1 MQRQGVDMRKSI
13 AEEVVIGKS
22 ARQQNLGH
30 PLSGSSAKNGHPLS
44 DKEVRRQTADA
55 TRRAVYGIS
64 PHVAGDLGID
74 VSLIHKWTAGER
86 RSPVESVHIATGR
99 SLSEGKGSRENS
111 VAMVS
116 WLAEV
121 HLTPDELEDLAARKR
136 SAQEGPAESLRRSV
150 RAIQSAS
157 DDYLAGRINGH
168 EAYELSRE
176 QRRASEAIATMGGI
190 LDAARARAW
199 SVEQPAQDRAK
210 VEAPSLESR
219 GLEERS

>member
-1 MQRQGVDMRKSI
+1 M
-13 AEEVVIGKS
+13 AESLRDAREIGKS
-22 ARQQNLGH
+22 ARQRNLGH
-30 PLSGSSAKNGHPLS
+30 PLSGSAAENGHPLS
-44 DKEVRRQTADA
+44 NEEVRKQTADA

-86 RSPVESVHIATGR
+86 RSPAESVHIATSR
-99 SLSEGKGSRENS
+99 SLSEGKESRENS
-111 VAMVS
+111 TAMVR
-116 WLAEV
+116 WLAEI

-136 SAQEGPAESLRRSV
+136 SATEGPAGSLRRATRS
-150 RAIQSAS
+150 IQAAS

-190 LDAARARAW
+190 LDVARARAW
-199 SVEQPAQDRAK
+199 SEEQPAQEPEKIEPRA
-210 VEAPSLESR
+210 
-219 GLEERS
+219 